1 MAETK
6 TKKKTKKKAKSAAKT
21 AEPKKKLG
29 PSDEIAPKR
38 RLKLE
43 EGVERQ
49 FDMPKAMAEAVAG
62 SFNFADLAKKIGE
75 TPEDAVRREYGAFGQ
90 AVMEKVLELADGEF
104 LDRTGEMVELIAKQT
119 GVKFPHCVQRYVEL
133 SILSLRPDDK
143 WNITIATTSE
153 MRVREYSCSMNKAL
167 TDAGINL
174 EGLPCASSCFGGFI
188 EAARASGTRLRILHS
203 AKLPD
208 DGYCEFKFL
217 PI

>member
-6 TKKKTKKKAKSAAKT
+6 TKAKTKKKTKSAAD
-21 AEPKKKLG
+21 PNKKLG

-43 EGVERQ
+43 EGVERV
-49 FDMPKAMAEAVAG
+49 FDMPKEMAGAVSG
-62 SFNFADLAKKIGE
+62 SFSFAELAKKISE
-75 TPEDAVRREYGAFGQ
+75 TPEEEVRKEYGAFGQ
-90 AVMEKVLELADGEF
+90 AVMEKVVELATGEY
-104 LDRTGEMVELIAKQT
+104 LDRTGEMVELVAKQT
-119 GVKFPHCVQRYVEL
+119 GVRFPHCVQRFVEL

-143 WNITIATTSE
+143 WNVTVATTSE

-167 TDAGINL
+167 TEAGVNL

-188 EAARASGTRLRILHS
+188 EAARASGTRLRIRHT

-208 DGYCEFKFL
+208 DGYCEFTFL